1 MPNVAPADSVLFTYI
16 GYKSQT
22 LVRGL
27 LSDMV
32 VELVEDDQLL
42 EEIVVVGYGTQR
54 KSDLTGSVSSL
65 RGADLAKIPSLSP
78 EQALQGKIAG
88 VQINSVSG
96 APGATPAVRIRGVGT
111 LNNSAPIYVVDGV
124 ILDDISFLN
133 SNDIE
138 SMEILKDASAT
149 FIYGSRG
156 ANGVVLVTTKRAKS
170 GAGGSIDPV
179 INVSS
184 EYSVQHLQKKM
195 DLLTPRQFAN
205 VVNQISPGLLA
216 GQLGATNWQ
225 DEIFNQMRPIYSFH
239 AGVTG
244 PSARNNYYFGL
255 GYFSHDGIID
265 KSDYKRLSLK
275 INDSYSITNNIK
287 VGANCTV
294 SPDYKNN
301 EAGVVA
307 MAYRAW
313 PTSVPFNADG
323 SFAEVQGAGNPLAA
337 IEYYNSYTSRIRGV
351 GNIFTDI
358 NFLKHFTFRSSF
370 GQDYSHVKNK
380 SFTPAYFVSSS
391 QSNSLSDLNVSSIDY
406 FTWLWENTLNY
417 NQDFGKHDVDA
428 LAGYTSQKFTTETIG
443 ASIQSLV
450 GNDPALWYLQSGDIT
465 YLTAN
470 NTGEI
475 TTLVSS
481 LFRLNYSFNDK
492 YLLTA
497 SVRRDGSSKFGR
509 NNRYGT
515 FPSFAAG
522 WNIHNEDFFKS
533 VKSISKL
540 KLRASW
546 GIIGNEKIPWS
557 RQYSLVNNDQNAVF
571 NETFYPWATYGRSGR
586 VKEEYINHACRLILN
601 AKYDLGLFDNP
612 YKYIHE
618 NRNKMEMM
626 SPDKLAL
633 SREIAAKSCVL
644 LKNENDV
651 LPLQK
656 DQKIAFFCPFI
667 DDQRNLIGNWSGA
680 GDWKQAVSIRN
691 SLTSKYPQNKF
702 LFAKGCNIMEDELL
716 RKRLNDHDGRI
727 EMDTQSAD
735 QLITEAVQIAGQA
748 DVVVVA
754 LGETFGMSGEAACR
768 TDIRLLENQRR
779 LLEALVKTNKQVVLV
794 LMNGRP
800 LDLSWEDANV
810 TAILEIWFAGSQAGH
825 AITDVLF
832 GDVNP
837 SGKLTMTFPRN
848 VGQVPIYYNAKN
860 TGRPFDPSDKYTS
873 KYLDVA
879 NIPLYPFG
887 YGLSYTSFQY
897 SGLTIDKQA
906 LRNNVKLV
914 VTVDVKN
921 TGKRAGEEIV
931 QLYIRDLVGSITR
944 PVKELKGFRKIS
956 LNPGQSTRVS
966 FELTADDL
974 TFYNAQL
981 KLVTEPGEFEVF
993 AGSHSAT
1000 TDRVSFRFE

>member
-1 MPNVAPADSVLFTYI
+1 M
-16 GYKSQT
+16 
-22 LVRGL
+22 
-27 LSDMV
+27 
-32 VELVEDDQLL
+32 
-42 EEIVVVGYGTQR
+42 
-54 KSDLTGSVSSL
+54 
-65 RGADLAKIPSLSP
+65 
-78 EQALQGKIAG
+78 
-88 VQINSVSG
+88 
-96 APGATPAVRIRGVGT
+96 
-111 LNNSAPIYVVDGV
+111 
-124 ILDDISFLN
+124 
-133 SNDIE
+133 
-138 SMEILKDASAT
+138 
-149 FIYGSRG
+149 
-156 ANGVVLVTTKRAKS
+156 
-170 GAGGSIDPV
+170 
-179 INVSS
+179 
-184 EYSVQHLQKKM
+184 
-195 DLLTPRQFAN
+195 
-205 VVNQISPGLLA
+205 
-216 GQLGATNWQ
+216 
-225 DEIFNQMRPIYSFH
+225 
-239 AGVTG
+239 
-244 PSARNNYYFGL
+244 
-255 GYFSHDGIID
+255 
-265 KSDYKRLSLK
+265 
-275 INDSYSITNNIK
+275 
-287 VGANCTV
+287 
-294 SPDYKNN
+294 
-301 EAGVVA
+301 
-307 MAYRAW
+307 
-313 PTSVPFNADG
+313 
-323 SFAEVQGAGNPLAA
+323 
-337 IEYYNSYTSRIRGV
+337 
-351 GNIFTDI
+351 
-358 NFLKHFTFRSSF
+358 
-370 GQDYSHVKNK
+370 
-380 SFTPAYFVSSS
+380 
-391 QSNSLSDLNVSSIDY
+391 
-406 FTWLWENTLNY
+406 
-417 NQDFGKHDVDA
+417 
-428 LAGYTSQKFTTETIG
+428 
-443 ASIQSLV
+443 
-450 GNDPALWYLQSGDIT
+450 
-465 YLTAN
+465 
-470 NTGEI
+470 
-475 TTLVSS
+475 
-481 LFRLNYSFNDK
+481 
-492 YLLTA
+492 
-497 SVRRDGSSKFGR
+497 
-509 NNRYGT
+509 
-515 FPSFAAG
+515 
-522 WNIHNEDFFKS
+522 
-533 VKSISKL
+533 
-540 KLRASW
+540 
-546 GIIGNEKIPWS
+546 
-557 RQYSLVNNDQNAVF
+557 NNDQNAVF

-612 YKYIHE
+612 YRYIDE
-618 NRNKMEMM
+618 NRNKMEMK

-656 DQKIAFFCPFI
+656 DQKIAFIGPFI

-702 LFAKGCNIMEDELL
+702 LFAKGCNIMEDEVL